1 MERHPPL
8 PMTPFDEKVSS
19 QQLHT
24 MKLLLPYFPAALQRM
39 LSFYIK
45 FTELQNTLHFIY
57 HLREEQT
64 EQQSFSDMFQQ
75 LRPYLHPND
84 SASIDSI
91 LSILN
96 MVEMMQTMN
105 MDSMPDLSGFGD
117 FSDMMDLFNSA
128 PPEND
133 QTKKEGNVYE

>member
-1 MERHPPL
+1 
-8 PMTPFDEKVSS
+8 
-19 QQLHT
+19 
-24 MKLLLPYFPAALQRM
+24 
-39 LSFYIK
+39 
-45 FTELQNTLHFIY
+45 
-57 HLREEQT
+57 
-64 EQQSFSDMFQQ
+64 MFQQ

-105 MDSMPDLSGFGD
+105 MDSMPDLSGFGN